1 MRKHNNT
8 INSKSPKLVLA
19 VTNDLATD
27 IRVQKIAQT
36 INNMGV
42 IVTMAGRKLPQSLP
56 FRCEGI
62 ASKRFSLWFNKGALF
77 YANYNIRLFFHLM
90 CKHYDIIVSNDLDT
104 LPACFIASK
113 LKRKP
118 IVYDSHEYF
127 TEVPELINRPRIQK
141 IWERIEKLIV
151 PRLQHCYTV
160 SPGIAEIYH
169 EKYGNNFKLVRNLP
183 KKMSDKK
190 STDTPVL
197 PFAADVPFV
206 IYQGA
211 INLGRGV
218 EEAIKAMKHVENL
231 QLVIAGDGDKYQE
244 CQQIVRNENL
254 ADKIIFTGRLSPE
267 SLANITPHA
276 SIGLSIEKDM
286 GLNYRLALPNKL
298 FNYIQ
303 AGVPVLASSLPEI
316 KNIVKTYNVGIL
328 IDEVTPENIA
338 AGLKKMMSSPQLL
351 NEWKENCK
359 KAGNELCWEKE
370 EETVKE
376 IYRELLYS
384 T

>member
-1 MRKHNNT
+1 MQKHNNT
-8 INSKSPKLVLA
+8 INSKSPKLILA

-36 INNMGV
+36 LIGMGFS
-42 IVTMAGRKLPQSLP
+42 VTMAGRKLPQSLP
-56 FRCEGI
+56 FQCDEI
-62 ASKRFSLWFNKGALF
+62 ASKRFRLWFNKGALF
-77 YANYNIRLFFHLM
+77 YANYNIRLFFHLLFNR
-90 CKHYDIIVSNDLDT
+90 YDVVVANDLDT

-127 TEVPELINRPRIQK
+127 TEVPELINRPGIQK
-141 IWERIEKLIV
+141 IWEQIEKLIV
-151 PRLQHCYTV
+151 PKLQHCYTV
-160 SPGIAEIYH
+160 SPGIAKIYH

-183 KKMSDKK
+183 KKTKHDKRTRTSDL
-190 STDTPVL
+190 SFPTDVS
-197 PFAADVPFV
+197 FI

-218 EEAIKAMKHVENL
+218 EEAILAMKRIENMR
-231 QLVIAGDGDKYQE
+231 LVIAGDGDKFEE
-244 CQQIVRNENL
+244 CQKIVRNENL
-254 ADKIIFTGRLSPE
+254 TDKVIFTGRISPE
-267 SLANITPHA
+267 ELAKITPHA

-303 AGVPVLASSLPEI
+303 AGIPVLASSLPEI
-316 KNIVKTYNVGIL
+316 KNIVKTYNVGVL
-328 IDEVTPENIA
+328 IDEVTPEKIA
-338 AGLKKMMSSPQLL
+338 TGLKNMMSSPQLL
-351 NEWKENCK
+351 NEWKENCEI
-359 KAGNELCWEKE
+359 AGNKLCWENE
-370 EETVKE
+370 EETIKE
-376 IYRELLYS
+376 IYHEVLYS

>member
-1 MRKHNNT
+1 MQKHNNT
-8 INSKSPKLVLA
+8 INSKPPKLILA

-36 INNMGV
+36 LLTLGFK
-42 IVTMAGRKLPQSLP
+42 VTMAGRELPKSLP

-62 ASKRFSLWFNKGALF
+62 ASKRFKLWFNKGFLF
-77 YANYNIRLFFHLM
+77 YANYNIRLLFYLLFHR
-90 CKHYDIIVSNDLDT
+90 YDVIVANDLDT
-104 LPACFIASK
+104 LPACFIVSK

-127 TEVPELINRPRIQK
+127 TEVPELINRRRIQK

-151 PRLQHCYTV
+151 PKLKYCYTV
-160 SPGIAEIYH
+160 SPGIAKIYN

-183 KKMSDKK
+183 KKTNSQNNIEN
-190 STDTPVL
+190 PNL
-197 PFAADVPFV
+197 PFAADVPFI

-218 EEAIKAMKHVENL
+218 EEAIMAMKHIENVR
-231 QLVIAGDGDKYQE
+231 LVIAGDGDKYEE
-244 CQQIVRNENL
+244 CQQIAQNENL
-254 ADKIIFTGRLSPE
+254 TNKIIFTGRISPE
-267 SLANITPHA
+267 ELAKVTPYA
-276 SIGLSIEKDM
+276 TIGLSIEKDM

-298 FNYIQ
+298 FNYIH

-316 KNIVKTYNVGIL
+316 KNIVNTYNVGSL
-328 IDEVTPENIA
+328 INEVTPENIA
-338 AGLKKMMSSPQLL
+338 SGINMMLASPQKLM
-351 NEWKENCK
+351 EWKENCK
-359 KAGNELCWEKE
+359 TASNELSWENE
-370 EETVKE
+370 EETIKE
-376 IYRELLYS
+376 LYREVLHS

>member
-1 MRKHNNT
+1 MRKHNNR
-8 INSKSPKLVLA
+8 INSKPPKLVLA

-36 INNMGV
+36 LNGMGFS
-42 IVTMAGRKLPQSLP
+42 VTMAGRKLPQSLP
-56 FRCEGI
+56 FLCKGI
-62 ASKRFSLWFNKGALF
+62 ASKRFSLWFKKGALF

-90 CKHYDIIVSNDLDT
+90 FNHYDVIVANDLDT

-113 LKRKP
+113 LKQKA

-141 IWERIEKLIV
+141 IWEVIEKSMV
-151 PRLQHCYTV
+151 PKLKHCYTV
-160 SPGIAEIYH
+160 SPGIAKIYH

-183 KKMSDKK
+183 PKTNNKI

-197 PFAADVPFV
+197 PFAANVPFV

-254 ADKIIFTGRLSPE
+254 ADKIIFTGRISPE
-267 SLANITPHA
+267 SLAQITPRA
-276 SIGLSIEKDM
+276 LIGLSIEKDM

-328 IDEVTPENIA
+328 IDDVTPENIA

-351 NEWKENCK
+351 NEWKANCK

-370 EETVKE
+370 EETIKN
-376 IYRELLYS
+376 IYRDLLYS